1 MNRLSGYF
9 KAEQHNQLAAS
20 PNLNRFTI
28 GAGILLTATAMGPGI
43 SYFLPVQNLNHEIQ
57 RIKKRTGMRSIFDLG
72 LKLTQTYILP
82 TTFGGLA
89 VTAGIINVA
98 WTANV
103 ISEIELEGAM
113 KLKDAMGLIGVL
125 GLTIW
130 TSIEAIRWLKWAPP
144 YQVDDEAER
153 ERERQYEMESLRRA
167 REVEEYR
174 IRHEQEAKMARIRAE
189 HEAKMSKLQEEDE
202 KKREA
207 KREAKRAEK
216 TSYRPAGSL
225 SGFFESKDKEAKK
238 EKKPRSRKA
247 KSLML

>member
-1 MNRLSGYF
+1 MNRI
-9 KAEQHNQLAAS
+9 A
-20 PNLNRFTI
+20 I
-28 GAGILLTATAMGPGI
+28 GAGILLTATTMGPGI
-43 SYFLPVQNLNHEIQ
+43 SYFLPVRNLNHEIQ
-57 RIKKRTGMRSIFDLG
+57 KIRKRAGIRSIFDLG

-89 VTAGIINVA
+89 VTAGIINLA

-144 YQVDDEAER
+144 YEIDDAAER
-153 ERERQYEMESLRRA
+153 ERERQYEMETLRRE
-167 REVEEYR
+167 REVEEQR
-174 IRHEQEAKMARIRAE
+174 IRHEQESKMARIRAE
-189 HEAKMSKLQEEDE
+189 HEAKMSKLQQEDE

-207 KREAKRAEK
+207 KREAKKADR

-225 SGFFESKDKEAKK
+225 SGFFESKEKEAKK
-238 EKKPRSRKA
+238 EKKSSRSRKA